1 MFLLLA
7 FFGDA
12 EIENTSTAAL
22 EALVQRQLP
31 FHADSFVFHLDIQ
44 VQIDMKTHSALDT
57 FTLFDGGDGKVHI
70 ECSTKSACARG
81 LYTYIHTPSLYVDC
95 RYLTEI
101 GKVDIYWTG
110 SRLGQ
115 ISEPL
120 PPVGKNISRQA
131 IVPWR
136 YHFNT
141 GKTPPPQKAKL
152 MVVTFSYT
160 TVLWGWDEWE
170 QMLDWMALHGINL
183 PLVWSFPPRTF

>member
-1 MFLLLA
+1 MRSKIAFLQFSCASLSLC
-7 FFGDA
+7 DA
-12 EIENTSTAAL
+12 AVENTSTAAL

-31 FHADSFVFHLDIQ
+31 FHADSFVFHLDAQ

-81 LYTYIHTPSLYVDC
+81 LYTYNPSIQLCVDY

-101 GKVDIYWTG
+101 GKVDVYWTG

-115 ISEPL
+115 ISEQL

-141 GKTPPPQKAKL
+141 GSHSLGSKINSSDIL
-152 MVVTFSYT
+152 IHNSMV
-160 TVLWGWDEWE
+160 G
-170 QMLDWMALHGINL
+170 MG
-183 PLVWSFPPRTF
+183 